1 MTESPKQFTM
11 EEIKENNYIVIDSN
25 VYDLKEFEETHP
37 GGAKVLQ
44 YFRGKDASEKF
55 HKVEKH
61 TEEIKSRLSSFLIET
76 LQKE

>member
-11 EEIKENNYIVIDSN
+11 EEIKENNYIVIDGN
-25 VYDLKEFEETHP
+25 IYDLKEFEEKHP

-61 TEEIKSRLSSFLIET
+61 TEEIKSRLNNFLIGT